1 MVPKIL
7 FLHGFAQNGSVF
19 ARKAS
24 GLRKALSKLGYETV
38 FLDAPIKIDTTD
50 LPFESLN
57 SDATA
62 ADFRS
67 WWPHNVST
75 QDHYTIDQALESIK
89 ESINTNGPYD
99 GIVGFSQG
107 AGFAGLLLNIIHQL
121 APEKQNPFKFAV
133 LYSGFRVQ
141 PEALQ
146 HYYTPA
152 MTTPSLHILGSLDTV
167 VSEERTLKLFDA
179 CAEETRTL
187 LRHPGGHFVP
197 NAKPYIKAVT
207 DFIQTHAPAPEIEPP
222 TKTPSKRSL
231 KKEEEQRLAAEK
243 QKEVEKNDSKP
254 EEKKDDTKDEWDE
267 FDKIGQ
273 A

>member
-24 GLRKALSKLGYETV
+24 GLRKALAKLGYETV

-57 SDATA
+57 SDAAA

-75 QDHYTIDQALESIK
+75 QDHYTMDKALESIK

-107 AGFAGLLLNIIHQL
+107 AGFAGLLLNIFDQL
-121 APEKQNPFKFAV
+121 VPEKQSALKFAV
-133 LYSGFRVQ
+133 LYSGFRAQ
-141 PEALQ
+141 PEVLQ

-152 MTTPSLHILGSLDTV
+152 ITTPSLHILGSLDTV

-179 CAEETRTL
+179 CTEDTRTL

-207 DFIQTHAPAPEIEPP
+207 DFISKLPCPLRLKLPQRRPLNGLW
-222 TKTPSKRSL
+222 KRKKNRNLKLKSKR
-231 KKEEEQRLAAEK
+231 R
-243 QKEVEKNDSKP
+243 
-254 EEKKDDTKDEWDE
+254 
-267 FDKIGQ
+267 
-273 A
+273 